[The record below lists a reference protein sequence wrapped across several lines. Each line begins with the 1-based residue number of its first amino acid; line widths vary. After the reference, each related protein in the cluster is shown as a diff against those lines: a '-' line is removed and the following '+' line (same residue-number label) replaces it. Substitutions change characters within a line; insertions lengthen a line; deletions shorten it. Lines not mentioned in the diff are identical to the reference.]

1 MQKIVKYD
9 SNNDSNFDFELFIK
23 NKEWLNMLL
32 NSHSDLF
39 NWYIDSETF
48 KYIMNSWDFFIIFAS
63 YHKKFKVMNDKTIT
77 ATELENIVI
86 HMKTKK
92 LLLYDVVLVLK
103 CTLSL
108 ILLEQL

>member
-1 MQKIVKYD
+1 
-9 SNNDSNFDFELFIK
+9 
-23 NKEWLNMLL
+23 
-32 NSHSDLF
+32 
-39 NWYIDSETF
+39 
-48 KYIMNSWDFFIIFAS
+48 
-63 YHKKFKVMNDKTIT
+63 MNDKMIT